1 MKNVFYY
8 DTKIGRIGIEE
19 NGSAITKV
27 YFMNNDEQEEILE
40 KNETALLKEAIKQ
53 LNEYFDGKRSSF
65 DLQLQPQGTEFQNK
79 VWKALIEIPFGE
91 TRSYGEIAK
100 IIGNEKASRAVGMA
114 NNKNPIAI
122 IVPCH
127 RVIGANGKL
136 VGYAGGLD
144 IKEMLLNL
152 EKNHPNSLS
161 S

>member
-1 MKNVFYY
+1 MKNLFCYN
-8 DTKIGRIGIEE
+8 TKIGRIGIEE
-19 NGSAITKV
+19 NGSSITKI
-27 YFMNNDEQEEILE
+27 YFINNDMQEEIIE
-40 KNETALLKEAIKQ
+40 KNETALLRETIKQ
-53 LNEYFDGKRSSF
+53 INEYLDGKRSLF
-65 DLQLQPQGTEFQNK
+65 DLQLEPQGTEFQNK
-79 VWKALIEIPFGE
+79 VWNALKEIPFGE

-144 IKEMLLNL
+144 IKEKLLNL
-152 EKNHPNSLS
+152 EKKHEK
-161 S
+161 

>member
-1 MKNVFYY
+1 MKNIFYY
-8 DTKIGRIGIEE
+8 NTKIGKIGIEE
-19 NGSAITKV
+19 NGRAITRLDFINKDV
-27 YFMNNDEQEEILE
+27 QKEIIEE
-40 KNETALLKEAIKQ
+40 NETALLKEAIKQ
-53 LNEYFDGKRSSF
+53 LNEYLDGKRIFF
-65 DLQLQPQGTEFQNK
+65 DLPLDPKGTEFQKK
-79 VWKALIEIPFGE
+79 VWNALKEIPFGE

-144 IKEMLLNL
+144 IKEKLLNL
-152 EKNHPNSLS
+152 EKKHEK
-161 S
+161 

>member
-1 MKNVFYY
+1 MKNMFYY
-8 DTKIGRIGIEE
+8 NTKIGRIGIEE
-19 NGSAITKV
+19 NGTAITKLDFINKDV
-27 YFMNNDEQEEILE
+27 QEEIIE

-53 LNEYFDGKRSSF
+53 LNEYLDGKRSSF
-65 DLQLQPQGTEFQNK
+65 DLQLEPKGTEFQRK
-79 VWKALIEIPFGE
+79 VWNALKEIPYGE

-100 IIGNEKASRAVGMA
+100 VIGNEKASRAVGMA

-144 IKEMLLNL
+144 IKEKLLNL
-152 EKNHPNSLS
+152 EKKK
-161 S
+161 

>member
-1 MKNVFYY
+1 MKNIFYY
-8 DTKIGRIGIEE
+8 NTKIGRIGIEE
-19 NGSAITKV
+19 NGMAITRLDFINKDV
-27 YFMNNDEQEEILE
+27 QKEIIEE
-40 KNETALLKEAIKQ
+40 NETALLKEAIKQ
-53 LNEYFDGKRSSF
+53 LNEYLDGKRIFF
-65 DLQLQPQGTEFQNK
+65 DLPLDPKGTEFQKK
-79 VWKALIEIPFGE
+79 VWNALKEIPFGE

-144 IKEMLLNL
+144 IKEKLLNL
-152 EKNHPNSLS
+152 EKKHEK
-161 S
+161 